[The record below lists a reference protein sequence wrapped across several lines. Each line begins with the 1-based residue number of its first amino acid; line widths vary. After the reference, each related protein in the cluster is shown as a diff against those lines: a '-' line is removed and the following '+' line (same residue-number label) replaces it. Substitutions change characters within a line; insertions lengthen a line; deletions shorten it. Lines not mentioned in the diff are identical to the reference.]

1 MKIFNNSTTNLIL
14 VALTLALITL
24 TFLKVVEAKDF
35 MVVVMMVLGYKFA
48 KSQVSPVL

>member
-14 VALTLALITL
+14 VTLTLALVGL
-24 TFLKVVEAKDF
+24 TFIGKVDPKDF

-48 KSQVSPVL
+48 KRQVASQG